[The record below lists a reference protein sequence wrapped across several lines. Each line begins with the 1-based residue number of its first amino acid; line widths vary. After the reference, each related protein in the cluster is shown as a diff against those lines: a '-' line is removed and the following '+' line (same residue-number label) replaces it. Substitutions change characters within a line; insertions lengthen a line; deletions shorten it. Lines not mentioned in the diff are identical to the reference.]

1 VFEALF
7 VSDEIERLIM
17 RDPSEVAIREAEQ
30 KQGML
35 SMKQD
40 GILKM
45 LAGITTLEE
54 LTRVV
59 GES

>member
-1 VFEALF
+1 
-7 VSDEIERLIM
+7 M